1 MHGDNG
7 TNIGCPEC
15 GCRNWY
21 CTSNDKGED
30 VGFCEYCSHEW
41 PLDFW
46 ELEEILE
53 MTKPLPS

>member
-1 MHGDNG
+1 MLGGALNPVV
-7 TNIGCPEC
+7 T
-15 GCRNWY
+15 RLAWVR
-21 CTSNDKGED
+21 

-46 ELEEILE
+46 ELEETLE